1 MKNLH
6 LFAVLVSL
14 PLFFGGCGGKAVAE
28 GKPEEPVAET
38 APGLEGINFDELEE
52 REGVHYLK
60 GSDKP
65 YKGKVFRLYKNGQ
78 KKIEANMKDGK
89 PDGLTFGWHENGK
102 KMQEVKWN
110 EGKAE
115 GLATWWYESGQKKLS
130 GTFKEGKRHGL
141 WTWWDEGGQ
150 KKSEISFIQGKAEE
164 GSDVLWDGQV
174 IRYKAEVK
182 NEEPVAETKQVEE
195 KQQEAEREKKR
206 EQMLQARFSRGLS
219 NNDSKRRVR
228 LPPPRGYKG
237 KTDNSRKEAKKR
249 EGVNLE
255 ELEEREGIMYLKG
268 SNNPYTGKSFFLER
282 YGSSRLEGN
291 YKDGKIGE
299 ENYKDGKMNGLQL
312 WWHRNGQKQ
321 KEENYNDGKL
331 VEGST
336 KYWNNK
342 GERFKLEGV
351 NILRLNFRGGLA
363 YIKGSDVPYTGK
375 VFSIGRHGGY
385 SKNNYKDGK
394 PDGLVVGW
402 HANGQKSGEGN
413 YKDGK
418 MNGLWM
424 AWYENGQK
432 KSEANYKDGKLISAK
447 AWNSRGERTYSRE
460 EAKKR
465 KEARKEAAR
474 AKIREQ
480 MLKITLSAPEELE
493 KLPEAVREKIREKML
508 KASSSPEDL
517 FFTGFRVNKGDM
529 IIKGVSE
536 NSNTARAFYKTLSV
550 DQGLKENYK
559 WAWIK
564 RPQFD
569 PRSLDRFA
577 HFEIK
582 GQNQNRS
589 KGSSN
594 NNFKERI
601 TLPPS
606 RR

>member
-1 MKNLH
+1 MNPLL
-6 LFAVLVSL
+6 LFLIIVTL
-14 PLFFGGCGGKAVAE
+14 PLLLGGCGGDKKEPVAE

-38 APGLEGINFDELEE
+38 APELEGINFDELEE
-52 REGVHYLK
+52 REGIHYLK

-65 YKGKVFRLYKNGQ
+65 YKGKVFRLYRNGQ

-182 NEEPVAETKQVEE
+182 TEETVAETKQVEE

-206 EQMLQARFSRGLS
+206 EQMLQARFSRGSS
-219 NNDSKRRVR
+219 NNDSKRRVP

-342 GERFKLEGV
+342 GEPFKLEGV

-394 PDGLVVGW
+394 PHGFETEW
-402 HANGQKSGEGN
+402 HANGQKEMEGN

-418 MNGLWM
+418 MNGLKIH
-424 AWYENGQK
+424 WYENGQK
-432 KSEANYKDGKLISAK
+432 KSEGNWKDGERDGLHVGWHQNGQKLVEANYKNGKQNGLETAWHTNGHKRHEANWKDGKKISAK
-447 AWNSRGERTYSRE
+447 YWNSKGE
-460 EAKKR
+460 
-465 KEARKEAAR
+465 
-474 AKIREQ
+474 
-480 MLKITLSAPEELE
+480 P
-493 KLPEAVREKIREKML
+493 
-508 KASSSPEDL
+508 
-517 FFTGFRVNKGDM
+517 
-529 IIKGVSE
+529 
-536 NSNTARAFYKTLSV
+536 
-550 DQGLKENYK
+550 
-559 WAWIK
+559 
-564 RPQFD
+564 
-569 PRSLDRFA
+569 
-577 HFEIK
+577 H
-582 GQNQNRS
+582 
-589 KGSSN
+589 
-594 NNFKERI
+594 
-601 TLPPS
+601 
-606 RR
+606 